1 MKRRVIYRGALLLSA
16 FLVVFFSALLT
27 SGYLLLATHTG
38 SHWLLE
44 KAAASATDTEI
55 HWQASHGTLLKGLTF
70 QGLSIRR
77 ANLLISATS
86 AAGQWQLL
94 GLLGGQLPIQTLEF
108 TDLQIHE
115 EPTTADSASAFV
127 WPSLNT
133 VMPVTLERLTIDQFQ
148 YHSGPGSLTLEE
160 ISAAGSI
167 NLLGIEVRELIL
179 RQPEQQLALRGTIRA
194 KPPYRLNFALQWHTE
209 FQQNRF
215 EGEARLGGN
224 LATMTIEHQLV
235 APFSLSTSG
244 TLVSGADWDRGTLN
258 PLAIAVDLVNDWT
271 IDNRTVW
278 PDLPAISSQGQLRL
292 TGSVDDYQLQGTFE
306 LTPQTPSTLPTQE
319 VAVDLRGDRQ
329 GLHLE
334 HLDLHSEAGKLG
346 IQGDVAWQTTPNWQL
361 AVNLAEIDPGYLLDR
376 KLSGQLAGML
386 TTTGSYR
393 DQGLSV
399 DAEIDQLTGTL
410 NSYPVTLRGQLAS
423 RQGVFSSRDFTAR
436 IGDNHLRVN
445 GEWGGQTPLNWQLT
459 ANNLAELYP
468 GLSGKLVSRGKVSKQ
483 KVSGRG
489 GAFSPHHLPEIQ
501 GTVSADE
508 LAFDGHSVRSLNL
521 RLNIDKAGLQH
532 IDLALSGS
540 LAGDQQQE
548 TDLQLQAS
556 GRPEKHHYQL
566 SASQQELTFTLQGTG
581 HWQQGAWQTRI
592 SDSEISVPLVGNWQL
607 DNGVEG
613 RVSEHGAEFKEHCWK
628 QIDGAV
634 CGHLT
639 WHQKTGIDTTATLH
653 HLPLQWLQPW
663 LPGNSALTGE
673 INGDLRLAGW
683 GETLVGQ
690 LTLSTA
696 AARFTVDERAKKLR
710 QVTLDNTDLDIRLAE
725 QRLELTG
732 NTEFTDTGN
741 ARIQLHWPLAEADRA
756 IGGSLHL
763 QLDKLDWLNPFV
775 TYVDEL
781 QGRADALIRLAGTA
795 DHPALSG
802 HVRLNGLSAYVPQL
816 GINLTNGDLRLEH
829 RDRTSWQLDGTV
841 DSGEGS
847 LAMNGLLQVNR
858 PDDWRGELF
867 LTGVGV
873 KTVDLETIKAGLSPT
888 LKIVATPEQL
898 NITGKIQVPDAE
910 IALREM
916 PASAVTVSEDALI
929 VDQTRP
935 DEEKPSPLNLL
946 ADVTLELGDN
956 IQFSGFGIHGQ
967 ITGKLRLT
975 ETPTQPVRAEGI
987 LQIVNGVY
995 RIYGQELTIDSGRLV
1010 FQGPPDNPLIHARA
1024 SRTVGDTLVG
1034 IQIDGVPGVLTSEL
1048 FSSPSLPQTDI
1059 LAMLITGKS
1068 LAGTTQTEGSTL
1080 INAAASLGFSQSDA
1094 LTGQLQRQLGLDV
1107 LSVSSDGGIEESA
1120 VTFGKYLTPRLYA
1133 SYIQNILS
1141 PNAGLLLEYSV
1152 SKKFKIRAES
1162 GATQSMDILWRIER
1176 P

>member
-1 MKRRVIYRGALLLSA
+1 MKRRLIYRGALLLSA
-16 FLVVFFSALLT
+16 LLVVIVGTLLAT
-27 SGYLLLATHTG
+27 GYLLIATRTG

-77 ANLLISATS
+77 ADLLISATS

-108 TDLQIHE
+108 TDLQIHV
-115 EPTTADSASAFV
+115 EPTTADSASTFV

-148 YHSGPGSLTLEE
+148 YHSGPDSLTLEE
-160 ISAAGSI
+160 ISAAGSV
-167 NLLGIEVRELIL
+167 NLLGIDVRELII
-179 RQPEQQLALRGTIRA
+179 RQPEQQLALQGTIRA
-194 KPPYRLNFALQWHTE
+194 KPPYRLNIALQWHTE

-224 LATMTIEHQLV
+224 LATVTIEHQLS
-235 APFSLSTSG
+235 APFSLTTRG

-258 PLAIAVDLVNDWT
+258 PLAISVELINDWT
-271 IDNRTVW
+271 IDNRIVW

-292 TGSVDDYQLQGTFE
+292 TGSVDDYQLQGAFE
-306 LTPQTPSTLPTQE
+306 LTPQTPSTLPTQQ

-334 HLDLHSEAGKLG
+334 NLNLHSAAGKLG
-346 IQGDVAWQTTPNWQL
+346 IQGDVDWDTTPHWQL
-361 AVNLAEIDPGYLLDR
+361 AVNLAEIDPGYLLNQ
-376 KLSGQLAGML
+376 KLSGELAGML

-399 DAEIDQLTGTL
+399 DAKIDQLTGSL
-410 NSYPVTLRGQLAS
+410 NRYPVTLRGQLAS
-423 RQGVFSSRDFTAR
+423 RQGVFSSRGFTAR
-436 IGDNHLRVN
+436 IGDNRLRVN

-468 GLSGKLVSRGKVSKQ
+468 GLSGKLVSAGKVSNP
-483 KVSGRG
+483 G
-489 GAFSPHHLPEIQ
+489 SPLSPRHLPEIQ

-508 LAFDGHSVRSLNL
+508 LAFDGYSVRSLNL

-566 SASQQELTFTLQGTG
+566 SASQPELTVTLQGTG
-581 HWQQGAWQTRI
+581 HWQQGEWQTRI
-592 SDSEISVPLVGNWQL
+592 SDSKIGTPLVGNWQL

-613 RVSEHGAEFKEHCWK
+613 RVSEYGAELKEHCWK
-628 QIDGAV
+628 QLDGVV

-639 WHQKTGIDTTATLH
+639 WRKNTGIDTTATLH

-663 LPGNSALTGE
+663 LPGNSALSGE
-673 INGDLRLAGW
+673 INGDLKLAGW
-683 GETLVGQ
+683 DETLVGQ
-690 LTLSTA
+690 LTLSAA
-696 AARFTVDERAKKLR
+696 AARFTVDDRAKKLR

-732 NTEFTDTGN
+732 NTKFTDTGN

-775 TYVDEL
+775 TSVDEL

-802 HVRLNGLSAYVPQL
+802 HVQLNGLSAYVPQL

-829 RDRTSWQLDGTV
+829 RDRTRWQLDGKV

-847 LAMNGLLQVNR
+847 LAVNGLLQVNR

-873 KTVDLETIKAGLSPT
+873 KTVDLETIKASLSPT

-898 NITGKIQVPDAE
+898 HITGKIQVPEAE
-910 IALREM
+910 IALKEI
-916 PASAVTVSEDALI
+916 PASAVTVSADALI
-929 VDQTRP
+929 IDQTHP

-946 ADVTLELGDN
+946 ADIALELGDD

-967 ITGKLRLT
+967 VTGNLRLT

-987 LQIVNGVY
+987 LQIVDGVY
-995 RIYGQELTIDSGRLV
+995 RTYGQALTIDSGRLV

-1034 IQIDGVPGVLTSEL
+1034 IQIDGVPGALTSEL

-1107 LSVSSDGGIEESA
+1107 LSVSSDGGIEESV

>member
-1 MKRRVIYRGALLLSA
+1 MKRRSMYRGALLLSVL
-16 FLVVFFSALLT
+16 LVVILGTLLAT
-27 SGYLLLATHTG
+27 GYLLIATRTG

-55 HWQASHGTLLKGLTF
+55 HWQTSHGTLLEGLTF
-70 QGLSIRR
+70 QRLSVRR
-77 ANLLISATS
+77 ADLLITATS
-86 AAGQWQLL
+86 VTGQWQLL
-94 GLLGGQLPIQTLEF
+94 GLLGGQLPIQILEF
-108 TDLQIHE
+108 TDLQIHV
-115 EPTTADSASAFV
+115 EPNTANSPSEFI

-133 VMPVTLERLTIDQFQ
+133 VLPVTLERLTIDQLR
-148 YHSGPGSLTLEE
+148 YRNGTDSLTLEK

-179 RQPEQQLALRGTIRA
+179 RQPGQQLALRGSIRA
-194 KPPYRLNFALQWHTE
+194 KPPYRLNIALQWHSE
-209 FQQNRF
+209 FQQNHF
-215 EGEARLGGN
+215 EGKARLGGN
-224 LATMTIEHQLV
+224 LATMTIEHQLA
-235 APFSLSTSG
+235 APFSLATSG
-244 TLVSGADWDRGTLN
+244 TLISGADWDRGTLN
-258 PLAIAVDLVNDWT
+258 PLAISVNLVNDWT

-278 PDLPAISSQGQLRL
+278 PDLPAISSLGQLRL
-292 TGSVDDYQLQGTFE
+292 AGSLDNYQLQGAFD
-306 LTPQTPSTLPTQE
+306 LTTQSPSTLPTQQ

-334 HLDLHSEAGKLG
+334 HIDLQSEAGKLG

-361 AVNLAEIDPGYLLDR
+361 AVNLAEVDPGYFLDQ
-376 KLSGQLAGML
+376 KLSGKLAGML
-386 TTTGSYR
+386 STTGSYT

-399 DAEIDQLTGTL
+399 DAEIDQLTGSL
-410 NSYPVTLRGQLAS
+410 NSYPVTLSGQLAS
-423 RQGVFSSRDFTAR
+423 RQGVFSSRGFTAR
-436 IGDNHLRVN
+436 IGDNHLLVK

-468 GLSGKLVSRGKVSKQ
+468 GLSGKLVST
-483 KVSGRG
+483 
-489 GAFSPHHLPEIQ
+489 
-501 GTVSADE
+501 GTVSSRGGPLSPDHLPVIQGNARAEE
-508 LAFDGHSVRSLNL
+508 LAFDGHSIRSLNL
-521 RLNIDKAGLQH
+521 RLNIDKEGQQY

-540 LAGDQQQE
+540 LAGDQQRD
-548 TDLQLQAS
+548 TDLQLKAR

-566 SASQQELTFTLQGTG
+566 SATQQDLTLTLQGSG
-581 HWQQGAWQTRI
+581 HWQQGEWQTRI
-592 SDSEISVPLVGNWQL
+592 SDSKIGAPLIGNWQL

-613 RVSEHGAEFKEHCWK
+613 RISEHGAELKAHCWK
-628 QIDGAV
+628 QLDRAA

-639 WHQKTGIDTTATLH
+639 WHQKTGIKTTATLH

-673 INGDLRLAGW
+673 INGDLKLAGW
-683 GETLVGQ
+683 DETLVGQ
-690 LTLSTA
+690 LSLSTA
-696 AARFTVDERAKKLR
+696 AARFTVDDRAKKRR
-710 QVTLDNTDLDIRLAE
+710 QVILDNTDLDIRLAE

-741 ARIQLHWPLAEADRA
+741 ARIQLHWPMAEADRA

-775 TYVDEL
+775 TSVDEL

-795 DHPALSG
+795 DHPSLSG
-802 HVRLNGLSAYVPQL
+802 HVQLNALSAYVPQL

-829 RDRTSWQLDGTV
+829 RDRSSWQLDGKV

-858 PDDWRGELF
+858 PDDWHGELF
-867 LTGVGV
+867 LTGVGI
-873 KTVDLETIKAGLSPT
+873 KTVDLETIKASLTPT

-898 NITGKIQVPDAE
+898 HITGKIQIPDAE
-910 IALREM
+910 IALKEM

-929 VDQTRP
+929 IDQTIP
-935 DEEKPSPLNLL
+935 VEKKRSPLNLL

-967 ITGKLRLT
+967 ITGKLRLS
-975 ETPTQPVRAEGI
+975 EKPTQPVRAEGI
-987 LQIVNGVY
+987 LQVVDGVY
-995 RIYGQELTIDSGRLV
+995 RTYGQALAIDSGRLV
-1010 FQGPPDNPLIHARA
+1010 FQGAPDNPLIHARA

-1034 IQIDGVPGVLTSEL
+1034 IQIDGVPGALTSDL
-1048 FSSPSLPQTDI
+1048 FSSPTLPQTEI

-1107 LSVSSDGGIEESA
+1107 LSVSSDGGLEESA

-1162 GATQSMDILWRIER
+1162 GETQSMDILWRIER